1 MSKQIMLAF
10 FAAFVLCNVAFQ
22 SEFSGRVRRIMSAL
36 LDTLDGLLTPACVA
50 RERIIPFPCLL
61 VLTMFAPRIS
71 MLVAQNVL
79 RDSKR
84 PTDFMYVMEWM
95 GWPGVALVRHAGRIR
110 DVYEISIDDATS
122 TALLVSC
129 VEIAGMVH
137 FVLDVALF
145 ALFFMENIAD
155 NMLAWN
161 VYQMRIALSRL
172 RGVIACSCLVPVMVM
187 GIANQQ
193 TSADERCSFP
203 WSDAHG
209 PTAMSWC
216 IAGST
221 CVLSIVTIVSRFFG
235 TWRGFERDNGRAVAC
250 KSSSWRAEVKWPPP
264 LDVRKLGD
272 DLSEDDIPDAYLCP
286 ITHSVMREPAT
297 TYLGT
302 TYDRF
307 AIERWLETKDTDPIT
322 QESLDSTSR
331 LVPNYA
337 LRQAIEHWVGSVTV
351 GDDA

>member
-1 MSKQIMLAF
+1 MSKPLFAF
-10 FAAFVLCNVAFQ
+10 VAAFVLCNVAFQ

-61 VLTMFAPRIS
+61 VLTMFAPRMS
-71 MLVAQNVL
+71 MFVAQYVL

-84 PTDFMYVMEWM
+84 PIDVVYVMEWM

-110 DVYEISIDDATS
+110 DEYDMSVDDASS

-129 VEIAGMVH
+129 VEIAGIVH
-137 FVLDVALF
+137 FTLDVALF
-145 ALFFMENIAD
+145 ALFVMEKIAD
-155 NMLAWN
+155 HMLAWN
-161 VYQMRIALSRL
+161 VYQMRIALTRV
-172 RGVIACSCLVPVMVM
+172 RGMIACSCLVPVMMM

-193 TSADERCSFP
+193 TSADERCAP
-203 WSDAHG
+203 DGQAQ
-209 PTAMSWC
+209 TAMSWC

-235 TWRGFERDNGRAVAC
+235 TWRGFERDNGRAVVTC
-250 KSSSWRAEVKWPPP
+250 KSSTWRAEVKWPPP
-264 LDVRKLGD
+264 LDVRKLCD

-286 ITHSVMREPAT
+286 ITHAVMREPAT

-307 AIERWLETKDTDPIT
+307 AIERWLETNDTDPIT
-322 QESLDSTSR
+322 QESLDSKSR

-337 LRQAIEHWVGSVTV
+337 LRQAIEHWVGAM
-351 GDDA
+351 GALDDV